1 LLATFN
7 AMPVRFDSSGKE
19 WKLGQCYRCAYSLAP
34 GMHPQASVMG
44 CHHISSVGFAQQ
56 TYADYN
62 AWGNIPDY
70 QHEAT

>member
-1 LLATFN
+1 MLPLRLFFGT
-7 AMPVRFDSSGKE
+7 
-19 WKLGQCYRCAYSLAP
+19 